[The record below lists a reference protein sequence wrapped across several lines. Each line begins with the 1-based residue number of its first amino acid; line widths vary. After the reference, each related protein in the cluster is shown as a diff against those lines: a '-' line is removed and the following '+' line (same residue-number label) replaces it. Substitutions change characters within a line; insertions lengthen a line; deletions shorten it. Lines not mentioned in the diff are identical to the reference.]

1 MSSIAEPTPK
11 ITLRMGGRPSP
22 ADSPAPSGTVNG
34 RGNSPPNGAG
44 LRRNPFG
51 SSQKS
56 STAVPSLD
64 QLERARS
71 FSGSVASPSP
81 STSALIKNEEGS
93 KHSPSLPPAAMN
105 LNQSNGNGLNRSASG
120 LHLNG
125 NTMLPPT
132 STTPVSAT
140 TNFASA
146 MPGPIYNPVLAYH
159 NPNSSFESKWR
170 QPGKGMSS
178 IPSPR
183 RWAPLLSHI

>member
-22 ADSPAPSGTVNG
+22 ADSPAPPAAVNG
-34 RGNSPPNGAG
+34 RSNSPQNGVG

-51 SSQKS
+51 SSQKT
-56 STAVPSLD
+56 STATVPSLE

-105 LNQSNGNGLNRSASG
+105 LNQSNTNGLNRSVAG
-120 LHLNG
+120 PHLNG

-146 MPGPIYNPVLAYH
+146 MPGPTYNPIPAYH
-159 NPNSSFESKWR
+159 NPNPSFESKWR
-170 QPGKGMSS
+170 QPGKG
-178 IPSPR
+178 ISPN
-183 RWAPLLSHI
+183 LSRKL